1 MEQDMKVKFISKEAY
16 DQELLS
22 FNIEFP
28 ELTRDDFDLQDGGL
42 GDFVIAQYTEDG
54 QIYIELTLSSKETTK
69 LFRYLY

>member
-1 MEQDMKVKFISKEAY
+1 MKLKFISNDAH

-28 ELTRDDFDLQDGGL
+28 ELTRDDFDLQDGGF

-54 QIYIELTLSSKETTK
+54 QVYAEITLSNKEMQK
-69 LFRYLY
+69 MFRYLY